1 MNDTVTNMAQM
12 SGSERALIIAAILSL
27 FGVLIGVSFN
37 FISNIKTNKAQ
48 REAEEKRAK
57 LIEKKAKLSYQK
69 ELMDKLFEVYKE
81 LQDNEVV
88 PGNKKKEKIKEEIG
102 VYTAFALKKMKQIE
116 PFLMKSDRDK
126 LFSRYEEIQKN
137 RGELQKKMYFS
148 DFSDEDYEMF
158 HKLVQED
165 IALARDFKKV
175 LSNEMTIISDAIR
188 NQMDVL

>member
-165 IALARDFKKV
+165 IEWVEQEESELVKLF
-175 LSNEMTIISDAIR
+175 S
-188 NQMDVL
+188 